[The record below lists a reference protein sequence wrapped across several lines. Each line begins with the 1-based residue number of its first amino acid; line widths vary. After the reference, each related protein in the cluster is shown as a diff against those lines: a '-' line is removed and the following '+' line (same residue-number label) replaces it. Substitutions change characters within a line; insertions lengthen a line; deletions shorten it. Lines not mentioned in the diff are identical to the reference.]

1 MDSKAVNDLVKRYL
15 HMKGLSDVVKL
26 LDEKNIENGEG
37 NENEQQQQISKQQQQ
52 PLSKEEMYILCE
64 DIIIDG
70 LQESNSLRLITAYS
84 TFRSW
89 ACSSLDFIMPEI
101 MLLCFPIF
109 VYRYVYNLY
118 TTTTSSIYL
127 HFYS

>member
-1 MDSKAVNDLVKRYL
+1 MESKAVNDLVKRYL

-26 LDEKNIENGEG
+26 LDQKNE
-37 NENEQQQQISKQQQQ
+37 ENETTSDQQNISSKHQQ

-64 DIIIDG
+64 DIVVDG
-70 LQESNSLRLITAYS
+70 LQESDSRRLISAYS

-109 VYRYVYNLY
+109 VYRYDNLHMI
-118 TTTTSSIYL
+118 TS
-127 HFYS
+127 H

>member
-1 MDSKAVNDLVKRYL
+1 MESKAVNDLVKRYL
-15 HMKGLSDVVKL
+15 HMKGLSDVAKL
-26 LDEKNIENGEG
+26 LDEKNGESNNTENQS
-37 NENEQQQQISKQQQQ
+37 NDSITQ

-70 LQESNSLRLITAYS
+70 LQESDSRRLVSAYS

-89 ACSSLDFIMPEI
+89 ACSSLDFIMPEL

-109 VYRYVYNLY
+109 VYRY
-118 TTTTSSIYL
+118 
-127 HFYS
+127 

>member
-1 MDSKAVNDLVKRYL
+1 MESKAVNDLVKRYL

-26 LDEKNIENGEG
+26 LDQKNIENGDG
-37 NENEQQQQISKQQQQ
+37 KANENETTTTNEQISKQQ

-70 LQESNSLRLITAYS
+70 LQESNSQRLISAYS
-84 TFRSW
+84 SFRSW

-109 VYRYVYNLY
+109 VYRYINHNVI
-118 TTTTSSIYL
+118 IYIC
-127 HFYS
+127 